1 MKKQEKIVKI
11 LSDGNIAKVGMIVTI
26 INDSSGNDVNTITK
40 IVEIACKQCN
50 HPKGRD
56 SYVTCLALNSDIGYR
71 GLFYNKKHPNIAVW
85 EEHTLNI
92 RKATPEER
100 KQYCKNLYARNNQ

>member
-26 INDSSGNDVNTITK
+26 IGYNFGNDINTITK
-40 IVEIACKQCN
+40 IVEVACKQDDY
-50 HPKGRD
+50 PKGRD
-56 SYVTCLALNSDIGYR
+56 SHVTCLALNSNIGYKN
-71 GLFYNKKHPNIAVW
+71 LFYNKIHPNTAVW
-85 EEHTLNI
+85 EEHTLSI

-100 KQYCKNLYARNNQ
+100 KQYYAELYARNK